1 MGEKI
6 KILIADDEDSLRTL
20 VRAVLEAEDK
30 YLIEEAIDGDEV
42 MIRIKA
48 DKPDLLILDI
58 MMPGQSGFEVCE
70 KIKQTPELKDIKV
83 IILTAKGQ
91 ATEEKW
97 AESIGADHFISKP
110 FSPLELLELVNS
122 VTSKAST

>member
-1 MGEKI
+1 
-6 KILIADDEDSLRTL
+6 
-20 VRAVLEAEDK
+20 
-30 YLIEEAIDGDEV
+30 
-42 MIRIKA
+42 MIRVKA

-70 KIKQTPELKDIKV
+70 KIKQAPELKDIKV

-97 AESIGADHFISKP
+97 AQSIGADHFISKP

>member
-1 MGEKI
+1 MAEKT
-6 KILIADDEDSLRTL
+6 KILIADDKDSLRTL

-48 DKPDLLILDI
+48 QKPDILILDI

-70 KIKQTPELKDIKV
+70 KIKQTAELKDIKV
-83 IILTAKGQ
+83 IILTEKGQ
-91 ATEEKW
+91 VTEEKW
-97 AESIGADHFISKP
+97 AKSIGADHFISKP
-110 FSPLELLELVNS
+110 FSPLELLELVNNIS
-122 VTSKAST
+122 SKASA

>member
-20 VRAVLEAEDK
+20 VRAVLEAEEK
-30 YLIEEAIDGDEV
+30 YLLDEATDGDEV
-42 MIRIKA
+42 MEKVKA
-48 DKPDLLILDI
+48 EKPDILILDI

-70 KIKQTPELKDIKV
+70 KIKQTADLKDIKV

-91 ATEEKW
+91 STEEKW
-97 AESIGADHFISKP
+97 AKSIGADHFISKP
-110 FSPLELLELVNS
+110 FSPLELLELVKNIS
-122 VTSKAST
+122 E

>member
-1 MGEKI
+1 MAEKTR
-6 KILIADDEDSLRTL
+6 ILIADDEDSLRTL

-30 YLIEEAIDGDEV
+30 YLIEEAVDGDEV

-48 DKPDLLILDI
+48 QKPDILILDI

-70 KIKQTPELKDIKV
+70 KIKQTAELKDIKV

-91 ATEEKW
+91 VTEEKW
-97 AESIGADHFISKP
+97 AKSIGADHFISKP
-110 FSPLELLELVNS
+110 FSPLELLELVNGIS
-122 VTSKAST
+122 SKANA

>member
-20 VRAVLEAEDK
+20 VRAVLEAEEK
-30 YLIEEAIDGDEV
+30 YLLDEATDGDEV
-42 MIRIKA
+42 MEKLKA
-48 DKPDLLILDI
+48 EKPDILILDI

-70 KIKQTPELKDIKV
+70 KIKQTADLKDIKV

-91 ATEEKW
+91 STEEKW
-97 AESIGADHFISKP
+97 AKSIGADHFISKP
-110 FSPLELLELVNS
+110 FSPLELLELVKNIS
-122 VTSKAST
+122 E

>member
-1 MGEKI
+1 MAEKT

-48 DKPDLLILDI
+48 QKPDILILDI

-70 KIKQTPELKDIKV
+70 KIKQTAELKDIKV

-91 ATEEKW
+91 GTEEKW
-97 AESIGADHFISKP
+97 AKSIGADHFISKP
-110 FSPLELLELVNS
+110 FSPLELLELVNNIS
-122 VTSKAST
+122 SKAST

>member
-1 MGEKI
+1 MAEKT

-48 DKPDLLILDI
+48 QKPDILILDI

-70 KIKQTPELKDIKV
+70 KIKQTAELKDIKV

-91 ATEEKW
+91 VTEEKW
-97 AESIGADHFISKP
+97 AKSIGADHFISKP
-110 FSPLELLELVNS
+110 FSPLELLELVNNIS
-122 VTSKAST
+122 SKASA

>member
-1 MGEKI
+1 MAEKT

-48 DKPDLLILDI
+48 QKPDILILDI

-70 KIKQTPELKDIKV
+70 KIKQTADLKDIKV

-91 ATEEKW
+91 VTEEKW
-97 AESIGADHFISKP
+97 AKSIGADHFISKP
-110 FSPLELLELVNS
+110 FSPLELLELVNNIS
-122 VTSKAST
+122 SKASA

>member
-30 YLIEEAIDGDEV
+30 YIIEEAIDGDEV
-42 MIRIKA
+42 MIRVKA

-70 KIKQTPELKDIKV
+70 E
-83 IILTAKGQ
+83 
-91 ATEEKW
+91 
-97 AESIGADHFISKP
+97 
-110 FSPLELLELVNS
+110 
-122 VTSKAST
+122 TSFEVCEGTSNPPNG